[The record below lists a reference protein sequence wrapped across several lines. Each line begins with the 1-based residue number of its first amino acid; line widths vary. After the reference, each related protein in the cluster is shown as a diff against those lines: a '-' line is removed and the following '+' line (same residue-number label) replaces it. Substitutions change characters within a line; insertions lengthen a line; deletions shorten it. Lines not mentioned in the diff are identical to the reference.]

1 MEHRAVDVCL
11 PSEDTCD
18 LRCHIVYHIILK
30 KIHYF
35 HTERKKKKLV
45 QGLVRR
51 CILRQH
57 ICTSRHEFVW
67 SAGHFNICAPRLVY
81 QIWAVLVSAILTMQY
96 VSLSPEKQFADVETG
111 QKKATSSHEKSFINF
126 KIFPV
131 LPVEKVAKL
140 APKSENI
147 S

>member
-1 MEHRAVDVCL
+1 
-11 PSEDTCD
+11 
-18 LRCHIVYHIILK
+18 
-30 KIHYF
+30 
-35 HTERKKKKLV
+35 
-45 QGLVRR
+45 
-51 CILRQH
+51 
-57 ICTSRHEFVW
+57 
-67 SAGHFNICAPRLVY
+67 
-81 QIWAVLVSAILTMQY
+81 MQY